1 VQKTIGA
8 SRVAMTLYLGPLY
21 ASVMAWIVLGE
32 GIGLHHV
39 IGGVL
44 ILTGV
49 GLVMSKQHDT
59 D

>member
-1 VQKTIGA
+1 
-8 SRVAMTLYLGPLY
+8 
-21 ASVMAWIVLGE
+21 VLGE

-44 ILTGV
+44 ILSGV

>member
-1 VQKTIGA
+1 
-8 SRVAMTLYLGPLY
+8 MTLYLGPLY

-44 ILTGV
+44 ILSGV